1 METTHTI
8 WDIIEEDKVLDPYN
22 GGHSSS
28 FIKKAILFE
37 ISDDNEDGTYPRVC
51 DYVRLTNRIE
61 ADGTSVWVN
70 RLTSKKNKKIIDYWG
85 CKIERSA
92 DYETEAT
99 IEFKT
104 PIKVIFGYIGED
116 PIVKEVKKIKG
127 EFTHDWFWT
136 RNGRQDKIAN
146 GFEIW
151 FNINEFLE

>member
-8 WDIIEEDKVLDPYN
+8 WEIIDEDKVLDPYT
-22 GGHSSS
+22 GKHSYH
-28 FIKKAILFE
+28 IKNSILFE
-37 ISDDNEDGTYPRVC
+37 ISDDTEDGTYPRVC
-51 DYVRLTNRIE
+51 DYTRLANRLD
-61 ADGTSVWVN
+61 AAGTSVWVN

-104 PIKVIFGYIGED
+104 PIKVIFGYIGGD
-116 PIVKEVKKIKG
+116 PIIKEVKKIKG

-151 FNINEFLE
+151 FNIKEFLS